1 MRHTKRKKTPGDRQ
15 NLTLRVGSGVLRTAR
30 TLAARDGL
38 TLSELFER
46 LTEER
51 EGQQASRERIKREL
65 LELASTGLDLGGAP
79 YLGRDR
85 AHER

>member
-1 MRHTKRKKTPGDRQ
+1 M
-15 NLTLRVGSGVLRTAR
+15 LRTAR

-46 LTEER
+46 LTDER
-51 EGQQASRERIKREL
+51 EGQRAAGERIKREL
-65 LELASTGLDLGGAP
+65 LELASEGLRLGGAP
-79 YLGRDR
+79 YLSRNR